1 MEPFLEDDPD
11 AIQRMKAGDIGGLE
25 PLVRRYQLK
34 AVRAALLILRD
45 RQTAEDVTQE
55 TFLRI
60 FQHIRT
66 FDERRPFAPY
76 LFRCVVNAAL
86 DAARTGSIREQ
97 TANALESVEDLLNNI
112 PSVEDQ
118 VEFDALRRKVQAALE
133 RLSARQRA
141 VVVMR
146 YYLEMNEHEIAE
158 TLNSPVGTVKWLLH
172 KARLNLRNL
181 LGAERRRR

>member
-1 MEPFLEDDPD
+1 
-11 AIQRMKAGDIGGLE
+11 
-25 PLVRRYQLK
+25 
-34 AVRAALLILRD
+34 
-45 RQTAEDVTQE
+45 
-55 TFLRI
+55 
-60 FQHIRT
+60 
-66 FDERRPFAPY
+66 
-76 LFRCVVNAAL
+76 
-86 DAARTGSIREQ
+86 
-97 TANALESVEDLLNNI
+97 
-112 PSVEDQ
+112 VEDQ